1 MPMLPVLPS
10 MWTSIRRRTVY
21 GMASVRDLYLQGT
34 AKNQH
39 HTNMKKSEKTAVS
52 EEMSSKLGKLFEQE
66 LRDIYW
72 VEKALLKALPKMAKN
87 ATSQELITALED
99 HLVETEE
106 QVTRVE
112 RIFELLNK
120 TPRAKKCEAMEGLLK
135 EAEEVMGDAEEGAMR
150 DAAIIASAQKVE
162 HYEISS
168 YGTLRT
174 FAQTLQ
180 LDEAVAIL
188 ESTLEEEKKA
198 DMLLTEVAVSNVNNE
213 AAWEPAE

>member
-1 MPMLPVLPS
+1 MLPVLPS

>member
-1 MPMLPVLPS
+1 
-10 MWTSIRRRTVY
+10 
-21 GMASVRDLYLQGT
+21 
-34 AKNQH
+34 
-39 HTNMKKSEKTAVS
+39 MKKSEKSAVS

-99 HLVETEE
+99 HLAETEE
-106 QVTRVE
+106 HVSRVE
-112 RIFELLNK
+112 RIFELLDK

-135 EAEEVMGDAEEGAMR
+135 EAEEVMGEADEGAMR

-180 LDEAVAIL
+180 LDEAITIL
-188 ESTLEEEKKA
+188 EGTLEEEKKA
-198 DMLLTEVAVSNVNNE
+198 DTLLTEVAV
-213 AAWEPAE
+213 